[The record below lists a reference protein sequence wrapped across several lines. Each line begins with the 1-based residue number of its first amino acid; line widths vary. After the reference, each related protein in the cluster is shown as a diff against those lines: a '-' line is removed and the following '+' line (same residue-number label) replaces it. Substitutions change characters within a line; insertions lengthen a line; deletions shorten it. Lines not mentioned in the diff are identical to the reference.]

1 MKITAVSAVYPNYR
15 NVPASWRTHF
25 WQIVVRVETD
35 AGVSGFGY
43 GGGGRAAVE
52 VVNRHFAELVAG
64 RDLGSA
70 DAIAAIWDDL
80 YRESLP
86 YGRKGVAI
94 MALSGLDLALWDA
107 LGKAERRPVY
117 ELLGGARPEPNKDR
131 VRSYATGVDQAWYAE
146 LGFSATKFP
155 HRWNG
160 EADYDSAAAGAARAR
175 EAVGED
181 GLVMI
186 DTYMSWDSDVTTRMA
201 GLLEE
206 FNIYWFE
213 DVCTPDELG
222 AQAQLRPA
230 VKPVLLAGGEHEF
243 THHGFGEI
251 ARSGALDLWQPD
263 ITWCGGITAGLRIL
277 DLARETGIPVAPHRG
292 GEVWGLHLITAS
304 DCIDLAEV
312 LPGTRDGDS
321 DVLWIGE
328 PIAEN
333 GYIAPTDAP
342 GFGVRLNEDLI

>member
-1 MKITAVSAVYPNYR
+1 MKITSVSAVYPNYR

-70 DAIAAIWDDL
+70 GAIAAIWDDL

-131 VRSYATGVDQAWYAE
+131 VRSYATGVDHARHAAP
-146 LGFSATKFP
+146 GFSAPTFP
-155 HRWNG
+155 PRVTAP
-160 EADYDSAAAGAARAR
+160 ADYAPAAPGPTRPRRAGAGLWCPDAARGPTPPVPAPRRGNGPSYRQIR
-175 EAVGED
+175 EGRA
-181 GLVMI
+181 
-186 DTYMSWDSDVTTRMA
+186 W
-201 GLLEE
+201 
-206 FNIYWFE
+206 
-213 DVCTPDELG
+213 P
-222 AQAQLRPA
+222 RPA
-230 VKPVLLAGGEHEF
+230 
-243 THHGFGEI
+243 
-251 ARSGALDLWQPD
+251 
-263 ITWCGGITAGLRIL
+263 
-277 DLARETGIPVAPHRG
+277 
-292 GEVWGLHLITAS
+292 
-304 DCIDLAEV
+304 
-312 LPGTRDGDS
+312 
-321 DVLWIGE
+321 
-328 PIAEN
+328 
-333 GYIAPTDAP
+333 
-342 GFGVRLNEDLI
+342 